1 VSVNIISEYRK
12 HYLKERIDGADPAVA
27 HKDALESIYIKLIH
41 ASASTCQ
48 PVHDRSVQLIKDLN
62 SNPHFQLLLEEIMD
76 QPVADQKEYLR
87 TVAKVPDLRLVK

>member
-1 VSVNIISEYRK
+1 M
-12 HYLKERIDGADPAVA
+12 AA
-27 HKDALESIYIKLIH
+27 HKDALENIYLQLINY
-41 ASASTCQ
+41 SASSCQ